1 MDRPA
6 PLVCATVT
14 GATTAELRANRDR
27 VRGADLVELRL
38 DYVDRPDVAAA
49 LAGRTTPA
57 IVTCRPAWE
66 GGRFTGSER
75 ERLDLLRAA
84 LAAGAEFVDV
94 EWRAEFRPLV
104 RRHGGDRIVLSCHDF
119 DGIPDDV
126 GERYRA
132 MRATGAAV
140 VKVAAATRSLCDTLA
155 LAALGRGG
163 PDERR
168 VVIGMGPAG
177 VPSRVLAGRFG
188 SCWTYAGD
196 GVAPGQIDLARL
208 REEFRFPAITSRTGI
223 YGVVGAPVGHS
234 LSPAMHNA
242 GLAAAGI
249 DAVYL
254 PLEARD
260 VDDFV
265 QFSAAVPL
273 RGASVTA
280 PFKEA
285 LAALVPDVDPVGR
298 QVGAINTVRCG
309 DTGWQGLNTD
319 VPGFLETLLGRMR
332 LPGARA
338 AVLGAGGA
346 ARAVAVALAGEGAAV
361 AICARDA
368 AKGAAAAAA
377 VGVAAGEYPPPA
389 GSWDLLVNTT
399 PAGTWPDVEATPL
412 PGGTF
417 TGRLVYD
424 LVYNPATTRFL
435 ADAAAA
441 GCETI
446 GGLEMLVA
454 QAVRQFTWWTGR
466 RPSGP
471 RFREAAER
479 ELARQAAAGAGA
491 ARAGADQA
499 GAAQAG
505 AARAGAAQA
514 EAARAGADQAGAA
527 QAEAARAGAAQAGAD
542 GAGAAQA
549 GAGGTGVGGNGT
561 ASTGSG
567 SGADG
572 RRATEP
578 GR

>member
-1 MDRPA
+1 MSGATVPVIDSDRPK

-27 VRGADLVELRL
+27 VAGADLVEFRL
-38 DYVDRPDVAAA
+38 DFVDRPDVDGA
-49 LAGRTTPA
+49 LAGRTKPVV
-57 IVTCRPAWE
+57 VTCRPEWE
-66 GGRFTGSER
+66 GGRFAGSER
-75 ERLDLLRAA
+75 ERLGLLGAA
-84 LAAGAEFVDV
+84 LRAGAEFVDV
-94 EWRAEFRPLV
+94 EWRSEFQPLL
-104 RRHGGDRIVLSCHDF
+104 RRHGGDRIVISSHDF
-119 DGIPDDV
+119 EGISDDI
-126 GERYRA
+126 GERFRA

-140 VKVAAATRSLCDTLA
+140 VKVAATTRSLCDTLA
-155 LAALGRGG
+155 LAALGRGDSAG
-163 PDERR
+163 RR

-188 SCWTYAGD
+188 SCWTYAGE

-208 REEFRFPAITSRTGI
+208 HEEYRIPAITSRTAI
-223 YGVVGAPVGHS
+223 YGVVGSPVVHS

-242 GLAAAGI
+242 GLRAAGI

-265 QFSAAVPL
+265 QFASAIPL
-273 RGASVTA
+273 RGVSVTA

-285 LAALVPDVDPVGR
+285 LAALVTDADPVAR

-309 DTGWQGLNTD
+309 DTGWHGLNTD
-319 VPGFLETLLGRMR
+319 VPGFLETLLGRIR

-346 ARAVAVALAGEGAAV
+346 ARAVAVALAGAGATV

-368 AKGAAAAAA
+368 AKGAATGAA
-377 VGVAAGEYPPPA
+377 VGVTAGDFPPPA

-399 PAGTWPDVEATPL
+399 PAGTWPDVEGTPL
-412 PGGTF
+412 PDGPF
-417 TGRLVYD
+417 TGRIVYD

-454 QAVRQFTWWTGR
+454 QAVRQFAWWTGR
-466 RPSGP
+466 RPSGR
-471 RFREAAER
+471 RFREAADR
-479 ELARQAAAGAGA
+479 ELARQAAAGAA
-491 ARAGADQA
+491 AAVADRAP
-499 GAAQAG
+499 
-505 AARAGAAQA
+505 AR
-514 EAARAGADQAGAA
+514 
-527 QAEAARAGAAQAGAD
+527 
-542 GAGAAQA
+542 
-549 GAGGTGVGGNGT
+549 
-561 ASTGSG
+561 
-567 SGADG
+567 
-572 RRATEP
+572 P